1 MASISYWSSVFS
13 SVVKPTLDNM
23 RSGPILALLIHF
35 LLRAPAKI
43 GPDTNSLTF
52 VLTAARFWPQR
63 WLAVRTMPEDLIG
76 CRNQQKLKALIPR
89 LADSS
94 EKSSWMIRRHGD
106 WEGFCSRLFFSSY
119 CFTILSSHV
128 WKISILKNMPRK
140 WFWLVDSAYVN
151 QSKKWAADVS
161 WKVCIRLS
169 FRFAFTAVHK
179 AKRKGSRI
187 SGYTLGDGLRLP
199 FYPFTLEI
207 VSKYMQWNPF
217 NTVTNGSKNLAV
229 LTAWPYY
236 RGRLKFHDLTAVMT
250 NTPYIA
256 VAFLEQLFSLIN
268 NRSVDIA
275 YSNKKNYSLHFPFS
289 T

>member
-1 MASISYWSSVFS
+1 MLLLKLGLIQ
-13 SVVKPTLDNM
+13 TLSRLCSLRQDFGRN
-23 RSGPILALLIHF
+23 ADWLL
-35 LLRAPAKI
+35 
-43 GPDTNSLTF
+43 GQC
-52 VLTAARFWPQR
+52 QR
-63 WLAVRTMPEDLIG
+63 IWLAVEINRSWKRLFLAWLIAVE
-76 CRNQQKLKALIPR
+76 NLLEWSAV
-89 LADSS
+89 S
-94 EKSSWMIRRHGD
+94 GD

-151 QSKKWAADVS
+151 QSKKWAVDVS

-187 SGYTLGDGLRLP
+187 SGYTLAGDGLRLP

-207 VSKYMQWNPF
+207 VSKYMRWNPF

-229 LTAWPYY
+229 LTPWPYY

-289 T
+289 TKNTSLVKFGYKIATSALYVYCSLKTIQA